1 MFVRNHGRMFFLCY
15 SLVQLEDAN
24 LRGHYFVLVL
34 IAFSL
39 GVDDL
44 LVFDP
49 LALDLFRAHSRLLLH
64 SDQCFGLEVVLL
76 SIQNAR
82 LHHRPRLMLLL

>member
-1 MFVRNHGRMFFLCY
+1 MFVRNHGRMIFLCY
-15 SLVQLEDAN
+15 SFVQLEDAN
-24 LRGHYFVLVL
+24 LRGHDLVFVL

-44 LVFDP
+44 LVLDP
-49 LALDLFRAHSRLLLH
+49 LALDLFRAHSWLLLDC
-64 SDQCFGLEVVLL
+64 DQCFSLEVVLL

-82 LHHRPRLMLLL
+82 LHHCPRLMLLL